1 METQVKKKHLLSKKK
16 FTIMLLTAL
25 VCLLLGSMV
34 GYKGFNN
41 SSDNISKDT
50 IVSDNSVKT
59 IKAKDS
65 KSAELTSTQKEL
77 INNSSVSSTKKLDP
91 IGKKYIA
98 EHINTKYAKLDKLD
112 LTNTMV
118 VRHLLVDKTGLSDN
132 ETIDNFWSRDDAHEY
147 FYTQIVTDVAV
158 YETDDDSDYY
168 VAYINT
174 MKNDDSASVYDVEFA
189 INNNEGQTVDGCIY
203 DKDSGLAYIP
213 KSLYLY
219 KNKDTGKKEIVVNRI
234 QTQLLQ
240 AMSVK
245 ESNVKS
251 DVNYAEF
258 NNLNSIKNGEADV
271 EGFKFLTK
279 VSTDKNLAKDDIML
293 SVNGLPTTDFEYNS
307 NTGVITL
314 SKSSLGISTV
324 SVNVDEKASA
334 KAAIKNIFSLT
345 NVSAA
350 SSIND
355 MLCAGTV
362 TVPSGVGSGW
372 HSDSTQLGVG
382 YNGNWNQSSY
392 PVYGLNNYDDNLRS
406 YLHSGGVS
414 WGYGNLVQMNSG
426 MYFGVYL
433 GVGNFTNGTSSSFWD
448 YGTENASASYVP
460 EGNWLKLQCA
470 HVASPIGNRP
480 QGNADGWYI
489 NNVCTRVLDK
499 SNDYIVV
506 SFVTQKKN
514 TQTGCGIA
522 KFKIRNPPSVSH
534 TLNYNA
540 NGGTANEVAAENNP
554 NGYKIIDT
562 SDYFIQYNV
571 DQNKYLHASGANNY
585 GPNSVIWNSYSFS
598 APQTIWTFER
608 YKDTPYYYIFNRMSG
623 KALNLSGD
631 GDSVTDTLDLYRQL
645 SADDSQYQD
654 FLWYLIDEGDGWI
667 SIVNKKTNKAIDCY
681 GSGTDN
687 GSSVNTYTV
696 NHTGA
701 QKWKLHEA
709 NTSKGY
715 VSRKKENGLSVYVNS
730 AIPHKKGYT
739 FKYWCGGNAQTL
751 SKVVE
756 TGDSSMPRYWIAPV
770 YNSQT
775 GKRETD
781 RWEVL
786 VYAPTAAYVQA
797 PNWTQMNGQDDLDWT
812 GLGSGSWERGGQ
824 SFNFGGQ
831 LTVRNSQISNYIIHL
846 YAKNSSDGVI
856 TSFDTSFKETE
867 FYGAFYSPG
876 DNYTYDTNIDE
887 TLYAIY
893 SPNSYKIVYDANGG
907 KGTMND
913 QTVTY
918 DQKYSVKANSFTYSG
933 HKFIGW
939 NTQPDGRGDD
949 WTDRIGKEKT
959 WNYENDVT
967 LYAIWKGDSYDVK
980 FMPNG
985 GEGTMSKQ
993 KFDVGESKKLSDKQ
1007 FTRTGYEFLKWTTE
1021 SNGSGNS
1028 YENKETVKDISS
1040 AGTTLPLYAQW
1051 TPIEYIIRYNGNGNT
1066 SGSTASSSHT
1076 YDQAKSLT
1084 KNGFKKTGYTFTGW
1098 TTEEDGSGD
1107 HYSDIESVI
1116 NLTTKNNDV
1125 IDLYAQ
1131 WTPNEYTV
1139 VYHPVAPT
1147 YSQSTVTGT
1156 MENTNCTY
1164 GLNYNF
1170 RKNTFGLNNHKFI
1183 GWSTRKG
1190 TANNELTK
1198 KDIVYQDKQPFKNL
1212 SSANGAVINLY
1223 PVWDEAPTI
1232 KTKYRKFLKNKDVDK
1247 NKLLKYVTSD
1257 DREDGDLTN
1266 KVVIKQIK
1274 YSDRVDTSPTK
1285 LDTSVVT
1292 DDIIVTVTV
1301 TDSQGN
1307 TTEQV
1312 FYVSIYEEAPDITEP
1327 AQESEIRFIS
1337 RTQAE
1342 KRYYLKDTS
1351 NWKTDAVLNQKIKDS
1366 FDSRNGGSEYEYD
1379 SSTKRWVK
1387 K

>member
-1 METQVKKKHLLSKKK
+1 MNKEQ
-16 FTIMLLTAL
+16 
-25 VCLLLGSMV
+25 
-34 GYKGFNN
+34 FNN
-41 SSDNISKDT
+41 SSSSSNSKSKKKKILIASLTFLICLSVISIATGLLSNNKSTKIDT
-50 IVSDNSVKT
+50 TSTADSVKVIST
-59 IKAKDS
+59 KDS
-65 KSAELTSTQKEL
+65 KTINLSSKEKNL
-77 INNSSVSSTKKLDP
+77 ISNSSVSSTKKLDP

-522 KFKIRNPPSVSH
+522 KFKIRNNGYRV
-534 TLNYNA
+534 TYNG
-540 NGGTANEVAAENNP
+540 NGGT
-554 NGYKIIDT
+554 Y
-562 SDYFIQYNV
+562 
-571 DQNKYLHASGANNY
+571 
-585 GPNSVIWNSYSFS
+585 
-598 APQTIWTFER
+598 
-608 YKDTPYYYIFNRMSG
+608 
-623 KALNLSGD
+623 
-631 GDSVTDTLDLYRQL
+631 
-645 SADDSQYQD
+645 
-654 FLWYLIDEGDGWI
+654 
-667 SIVNKKTNKAIDCY
+667 
-681 GSGTDN
+681 
-687 GSSVNTYTV
+687 
-696 NHTGA
+696 
-701 QKWKLHEA
+701 
-709 NTSKGY
+709 
-715 VSRKKENGLSVYVNS
+715 
-730 AIPHKKGYT
+730 
-739 FKYWCGGNAQTL
+739 
-751 SKVVE
+751 
-756 TGDSSMPRYWIAPV
+756 
-770 YNSQT
+770 YNSST
-775 GKRETD
+775 WSEPNK
-781 RWEVL
+781 
-786 VYAPTAAYVQA
+786 VQY
-797 PNWTQMNGQDDLDWT
+797 
-812 GLGSGSWERGGQ
+812 GQ
-824 SFNFGGQ
+824 SYTTWSNDNFF
-831 LTVRNSQISNYIIHL
+831 VR
-846 YAKNSSDGVI
+846 
-856 TSFDTSFKETE
+856 
-867 FYGAFYSPG
+867 PG
-876 DNYTYDTNIDE
+876 Y
-887 TLYAIY
+887 
-893 SPNSYKIVYDANGG
+893 
-907 KGTMND
+907 
-913 QTVTY
+913 
-918 DQKYSVKANSFTYSG
+918 
-933 HKFIGW
+933 HFIGW
-939 NTQPDGRGDD
+939 NEVASGNGQPWQD
-949 WTDRIGKEKT
+949 WTSYIGVPWT
-959 WNYENDVT
+959 WTYTHDVT
-967 LYAIWKGDSYDVK
+967 LYAQWEKNEYTFTYD
-980 FMPNG
+980 PNG
-985 GEGTMSKQ
+985 GTGEMPVDTVKFLDPYICRENTGFKRPGYKFVGWDEKPDGTGGTDFNWTNWIGKAWKYNRDRDTVVYALWEKQ
-993 KFDVGESKKLSDKQ
+993 SYEVEFLPNEDSVKSDTKVTGQMAKQQFDCGETKKLSDNQ
-1007 FTRTGYEFLKWTTE
+1007 FEREGYEFDNWNSK
-1021 SNGSGNS
+1021 SDGSGDKT
-1028 YENKETVKDISS
+1028 YKDNEPVTDIAE
-1040 AGTTLPLYAQW
+1040 AGTTLSLYAQW
-1051 TPIEYIIRYNGNGNT
+1051 KPIEYDIIYDKNEDSIVDSKVTGSTPSSHHIYDKTKTLSDCGFKANGYIFSGWSTDPNGNGTLYN
-1066 SGSTASSSHT
+1066 
-1076 YDQAKSLT
+1076 
-1084 KNGFKKTGYTFTGW
+1084 N
-1098 TTEEDGSGD
+1098 
-1107 HYSDIESVI
+1107 IESVT
-1116 NLTTKNNDV
+1116 NLTNKIGDKIT
-1125 IDLYAQ
+1125 LYAH
-1131 WTPNEYTV
+1131 WTPINYTI